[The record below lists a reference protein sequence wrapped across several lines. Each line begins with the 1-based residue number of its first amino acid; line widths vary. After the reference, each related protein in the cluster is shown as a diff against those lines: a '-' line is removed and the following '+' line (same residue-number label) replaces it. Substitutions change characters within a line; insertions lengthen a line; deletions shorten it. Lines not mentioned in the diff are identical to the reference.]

1 MKSLRPLLL
10 AFTFAIS
17 TLNATP
23 AAPGSPGRATNVEVA
38 PPPAQGKLYHGFYW
52 GGVGTNNHDP
62 TEHDV
67 TPADVARYERAV
79 GKRTAWIYF
88 SDNWFESRRFPAAT
102 CNWIRDLNKIPY
114 IRLMLRS
121 NVDQR
126 HSEKTFSLRK
136 IIAGAFDADLR
147 AWAREAKD
155 FGSPILIEWGTEPN
169 GDWFSWNGRWNGGQR
184 DGPTRYV
191 AAYRHIVDLMRVE
204 GADNLQWV
212 WHVNWLD
219 QPERKW
225 NAFENYF
232 PGANYCDWVG
242 LSAYGPTTPMTRD
255 GTESF
260 AFKMRNA
267 YSRLVKI
274 APGKPMVIAEL
285 GCDLHNR
292 RVNAA
297 NWAKAA
303 LENLFS
309 NRWPGIVGF
318 CWWNEGWQNDDHK
331 EHDTDMIILHDPGLT
346 SVFRDQFA
354 KYPHKIQETPVKMT
368 NDK

>member
-1 MKSLRPLLL
+1 
-10 AFTFAIS
+10 
-17 TLNATP
+17 
-23 AAPGSPGRATNVEVA
+23 
-38 PPPAQGKLYHGFYW
+38 
-52 GGVGTNNHDP
+52 
-62 TEHDV
+62 
-67 TPADVARYERAV
+67 
-79 GKRTAWIYF
+79 
-88 SDNWFESRRFPAAT
+88 
-102 CNWIRDLNKIPY
+102 
-114 IRLMLRS
+114 
-121 NVDQR
+121 
-126 HSEKTFSLRK
+126 
-136 IIAGAFDADLR
+136 
-147 AWAREAKD
+147 
-155 FGSPILIEWGTEPN
+155 
-169 GDWFSWNGRWNGGQR
+169 
-184 DGPTRYV
+184 
-191 AAYRHIVDLMRVE
+191 
-204 GADNLQWV
+204 
-212 WHVNWLD
+212 
-219 QPERKW
+219 
-225 NAFENYF
+225 
-232 PGANYCDWVG
+232 
-242 LSAYGPTTPMTRD
+242 MTRD

-274 APGKPMVIAEL
+274 APGKPVVIAEF

-354 KYPHKIQETPVKMT
+354 KYPDKVQETPVEMT